1 MLCVLSARVR
11 GIYGLWRLER
21 HLFFKYEQKAIRRAR
36 RYAFGVVVLQRA
48 LNNSSFQNSLFVL
61 HACLFLL
68 LLSIH
73 FPPGVPVEIDVSFA
87 RRGPR
92 PVLAHA
98 DGREVHLIP
107 FFAVEVVT
115 QSAFE
120 RVFYVLFM
128 FAVKVVAVAGFSVRR
143 GSSRVELDVKDGVS

>member
-1 MLCVLSARVR
+1 M
-11 GIYGLWRLER
+11 
-21 HLFFKYEQKAIRRAR
+21 
-36 RYAFGVVVLQRA
+36 VVLQRA
-48 LNNSSFQNSLFVL
+48 LNNSSLQNSLFVL
-61 HACLFLL
+61 RACLFLL
-68 LLSIH
+68 LLSIR

>member
-1 MLCVLSARVR
+1 M
-11 GIYGLWRLER
+11 
-21 HLFFKYEQKAIRRAR
+21 K
-36 RYAFGVVVLQRA
+36 RYSKVPLHESNKKKKNGGEEKKENMRMEIHKKTQLVVVA
-48 LNNSSFQNSLFVL
+48 
-61 HACLFLL
+61 L
-68 LLSIH
+68 LLSVDSTS
-73 FPPGVPVEIDVSFA
+73 GVPVEIDVSFA
-87 RRGPR
+87 RSGPR

-120 RVFYVLFM
+120 HVFYVLFM